1 MPIHAL
7 RESNAQWEVQ
17 AALQAGAFHLG
28 GRQTAEGAAWR
39 WENDQV
45 TSRGSLTSLS
55 AKHFENDCNYHKH
68 LLHVYPSGASSLG
81 RSIA

>member
-7 RESNAQWEVQ
+7 RESNPQWEVQ

-55 AKHFENDCNYHKH
+55 AKHFENDCSHG
-68 LLHVYPSGASSLG
+68 LC
-81 RSIA
+81 